1 MKATGIVRKIDPL
14 GRIVLPKEL
23 RDIMNISEADPIEI
37 FTENNNIILRP
48 YRPDYTDAT
57 DRLTRIIEDLKKEKD
72 MDTNIVTGLQE
83 LRDQLLI
90 LTEEDEQ

>member
-23 RDIMNISEADPIEI
+23 RDMMNIQEADPIEI

-72 MDTNIVTGLQE
+72 VDTNIVTGLQD